1 MRTMKRNPLLSG
13 VCAIL
18 GGAFLWANSA
28 TAEVVSDAAAAVVV
42 FPKIVVDTEAGV
54 DTVIQLSNT
63 ANNSVNVRCFYT
75 NANAHCSNDPTTIC
89 YTNDD
94 CLEAGPTGVC
104 VDGWNE
110 TDFRFRLTARQPI
123 VWRASTG
130 LAVFP
135 LRGSKG
141 TPADCAVT
149 PCLGPDGDSNEDSA
163 IPAVAEDPFQGE
175 LRCIQFD
182 DSMKLAESNDLAGE
196 TTIVTNNSILDARGY
211 NAVGIQARAGRQHPA
226 DENELV
232 LSEDSEAM
240 YAGCPGVVMMDHF
253 FDDAVE
259 PITGDSVRTDL
270 TLIPC
275 SVDYEMQDAA
285 LFNTT
290 VQFLVFNEFEQR
302 FSTSTRIRCFR
313 EVTLSDIDTRRR
325 PLNLTSAEERDP
337 AYTGDERSIF
347 NVNVQGTLT
356 GQTWIRGVD
365 DGADSHGNGIIAVAE
380 EFHRSDSS
388 DVTSVR
394 STAAINLQQRGIRS
408 DSDIIR
414 IPTETF
420 PQ

>member
-13 VCAIL
+13 VFGIL
-18 GGAFLWANSA
+18 GGAFLWVNSA
-28 TAEVVSDAAAAVVV
+28 AADVVSDSAAAVVV
-42 FPKIVVDTEAGV
+42 FPKIVVNSDDGI

-75 NANAHCSNDPTTIC
+75 NANAHCSNSPTTTC

-94 CLEAGPTGVC
+94 CETGGIC

-123 VWRASTG
+123 VWRAGEG
-130 LAVFP
+130 LSVFP

-163 IPAVAEDPFQGE
+163 IPAVSEDPFQGE

-182 DSMKLAESNDLAGE
+182 DSMKLAESNDLVGE
-196 TTIVTNNSILDARGY
+196 TTIITNSSQMVDARGY
-211 NAVGIQARAGRQHPA
+211 NAVGIQVREGRQHPA

-240 YAGCPGVVMMDHF
+240 YNGCPGVVMMDHF

-259 PITGDSVRTDL
+259 PINGDSVRTDI

-313 EVTLSDIDTRRR
+313 ELTLSDIDTRRR
-325 PLNLTSAEERDP
+325 PLSSGDVEDP
-337 AYTGDERSIF
+337 AFTGDQRSIF

-365 DGADSHGNGIIAVAE
+365 DGSDSHGNGIIAVAE
-380 EFHRSDSS
+380 EFHRTDDTRVRS
-388 DVTSVR
+388 SVR
-394 STAAINLQQRGIRS
+394 STAAINLQERGIRS